1 MKMVCSVVNETKR
14 RVEKLEEIMDW
25 QHTVEGWEV
34 CMWEGCGRC
43 VCGRGVGRMGGVCG
57 RGVGGVW
64 EVCMWEVGG
73 RGEAA

>member
-25 QHTVEGWEV
+25 QHTVEGWE
-34 CMWEGCGRC
+34 
-43 VCGRGVGRMGGVCG
+43 GGW

-64 EVCMWEVGG
+64 EECGGEGDGWELGG
-73 RGEAA
+73 R